1 MKNNKKKNL
10 KQMIALGSK
19 TAKGGFTNEQD
30 VIDRFNNWKTDK
42 VAQEWLAEM
51 NYKIDDIEFVK
62 ASKVRGQYKAD
73 IQVRITI
80 LIKLKSQEDLQNLQV
95 KLVSNPQGFNQID
108 KRWVDKYVELWNI
121 PSDIVKILKLFTGE
135 IAPTKNDLRDPRR
148 MFLDEMSESD
158 QNKLINFIKENKI
171 LIVSDLLKGRGEFSA
186 DWTLVILK
194 VNGEN
199 AWVLKSINHVMN
211 VFGAGDIRIT
221 REGSLKIG
229 KIGMQ
234 RKGGDG
240 GRVTCKKDCSYTRGG
255 NFGDRGHTVRCKVET
270 TERLQPFDFFEQL
283 TGHSIAAH
291 HLPHLRHRLKCIIRQ
306 LRDVVLIVEN
316 VLQNRKKGSVHYP
329 AY

>member
-1 MKNNKKKNL
+1 MKNKKKNL
-10 KQMIALGSK
+10 KEMIALGSK
-19 TAKGGFTNEQD
+19 TAKGGFSNEQD
-30 VIDRFNNWKTDK
+30 VIDRFNDWKKDK

-51 NYKIDDIEFVK
+51 NYKIDNIEFVK

-121 PSDIVKILKLFTGE
+121 PQDITKILKLFTGE
-135 IAPTKNDLRDPRR
+135 IAPTKSSLRDSRR

-158 QNKLINFIKENKI
+158 QNKLIKFLNDNKI
-171 LIVSDLLKGRGEFSA
+171 LIISDLLKGRGEFSA

-211 VFGAGDIRIT
+211 VFGAGEIRIT

-240 GRVTCKKDCSYTRGG
+240 GRESAKMLQFKI
-255 NFGDRGHTVRCKVET
+255 NPVE
-270 TERLQPFDFFEQL
+270 LFE
-283 TGHSIAAH
+283 
-291 HLPHLRHRLKCIIRQ
+291 K
-306 LRDVVLIVEN
+306 
-316 VLQNRKKGSVHYP
+316 
-329 AY
+329 

>member
-51 NYKIDDIEFVK
+51 SYKIDDIEFVK

-121 PSDIVKILKLFTGE
+121 PSDVVRILKLFTGE
-135 IAPTKNDLRDPRR
+135 IAPTKSGSRDSRR
-148 MFLDEMSESD
+148 MFLDEMSEAD

-211 VFGAGDIRIT
+211 VFGSGDIRIT

-240 GRVTCKKDCSYTRGG
+240 GRDTAKMLQFKI
-255 NFGDRGHTVRCKVET
+255 NPVE
-270 TERLQPFDFFEQL
+270 LFEK
-283 TGHSIAAH
+283 S
-291 HLPHLRHRLKCIIRQ
+291 
-306 LRDVVLIVEN
+306 
-316 VLQNRKKGSVHYP
+316 
-329 AY
+329 

>member
-10 KQMIALGSK
+10 KEMIALGSK

-135 IAPTKNDLRDPRR
+135 IAPTKSDLRDPRR

-211 VFGAGDIRIT
+211 VFGSGDIRIT

-240 GRVTCKKDCSYTRGG
+240 GRDTAKMLQFKI
-255 NFGDRGHTVRCKVET
+255 NPVE
-270 TERLQPFDFFEQL
+270 LF
-283 TGHSIAAH
+283 S
-291 HLPHLRHRLKCIIRQ
+291 
-306 LRDVVLIVEN
+306 N
-316 VLQNRKKGSVHYP
+316 
-329 AY
+329 

>member
-10 KQMIALGSK
+10 KEMIALGSK

-80 LIKLKSQEDLQNLQV
+80 VIKLKSQEDLQNLQV

-135 IAPTKNDLRDPRR
+135 IAPAKNDLRDPRR

-211 VFGAGDIRIT
+211 VFGSGDIRIT

-240 GRVTCKKDCSYTRGG
+240 GRDTAKMLQFKINPVQL
-255 NFGDRGHTVRCKVET
+255 FDREIK
-270 TERLQPFDFFEQL
+270 
-283 TGHSIAAH
+283 
-291 HLPHLRHRLKCIIRQ
+291 
-306 LRDVVLIVEN
+306 
-316 VLQNRKKGSVHYP
+316 
-329 AY
+329 